1 MTKSE
6 AITSIVAKAEA
17 FSGLTLDS
25 EARLSAMAEQYYDM
39 ACAFT
44 GFSVLPDA
52 LLPFVTT
59 ATIRAWNRR
68 GAESVSAFSGIS
80 VRENYIDIEEE
91 LKKNLRKMKNP
102 QSPVVIPPDPDPDP
116 DPEEEPADDPDSEQD
131 PDGEQDPEADDA

>member
-17 FSGLTLDS
+17 FSDLTTDGS
-25 EARLSAMAEQYYDM
+25 RLSAMAEQYYDM

-68 GAESVSAFSGIS
+68 GAESVSAFTGIS
-80 VRENYIDIEEE
+80 VRENYIDIEDE

-102 QSPVVIPPDPDPDP
+102 QAPVVIPPETDSDEGSEP
-116 DPEEEPADDPDSEQD
+116 DPETDDESDPDT
-131 PDGEQDPEADDA
+131 EADDA

>member
-17 FSGLTLDS
+17 FSNLSPDS
-25 EARLSAMAEQYYDM
+25 EARINAMAEQYYDM

-102 QSPVVIPPDPDPDP
+102 QAPVVIAP
-116 DPEEEPADDPDSEQD
+116 EPAT
-131 PDGEQDPEADDA
+131 EADDA

>member
-6 AITSIVAKAEA
+6 ATTEIVAKVEA
-17 FSGLTLDS
+17 FSGITLTDES
-25 EARLSAMAEQYYDM
+25 RLTAMADHYYGL
-39 ACAFT
+39 ACSYT

-52 LLPFVTT
+52 LLSFVTT
-59 ATIRAWNRR
+59 AVIRAWQRR
-68 GAESVSAFSGIS
+68 GAESVSSFAGIS

>member
-80 VRENYIDIEEE
+80 VREDYIDIEEE

-116 DPEEEPADDPDSEQD
+116 DPDPNPEEEPADD